1 MIMDSCASWK
11 DFTKRMSRTTP
22 KTNCRNPQ
30 ISNISSDFVLLSSV
44 SPMPLIRFDA
54 RSNFIDVRDERKFII
69 YEKYPFLS
77 SFPLSWVFKNLLEF

>member
-1 MIMDSCASWK
+1 MQVGRIL
-11 DFTKRMSRTTP
+11 P
-22 KTNCRNPQ
+22 KECHVQHQKLIAETHGYPTLVLP
-30 ISNISSDFVLLSSV
+30 SFSLLLSSV